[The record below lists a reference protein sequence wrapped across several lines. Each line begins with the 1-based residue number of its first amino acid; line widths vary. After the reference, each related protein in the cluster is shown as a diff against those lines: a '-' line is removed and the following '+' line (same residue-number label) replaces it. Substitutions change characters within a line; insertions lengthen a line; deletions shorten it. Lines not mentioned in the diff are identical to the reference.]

1 MEEGEREWERERER
15 DRKGERGGGGMD
27 HTSLLAQ
34 NSSALITPPTTS
46 SRYSWCRL
54 GVLFSMSDL
63 ACRLGSGGT
72 WGGEAGRGR
81 EREGVRQGEGG

>member
-1 MEEGEREWERERER
+1 
-15 DRKGERGGGGMD
+15 MD
-27 HTSLLAQ
+27 HTNLLAQ

-72 WGGEAGRGR
+72 WGGEAGRWR
-81 EREGVRQGEGG
+81 VRQGEAGRGRVRRSKGHSALFIQQQ